1 MSISLSDASLK
12 TYKQLLPA
20 SLAIMK
26 KAEKHF
32 TDKNIDLNEIAEMRL
47 VDDMAS
53 LTFQVFS
60 IVHHSIGAI
69 DAIKTGEFAP
79 PKMPENLNFN
89 DLVTM
94 LEDAER
100 KLNHLSD
107 EEIDSL
113 SGKDVMFRMGQIE
126 WAFTAENFVLSF
138 SLPNFY
144 FHVTTMYDMLR
155 IKGLDIGKLDF
166 AGALRIKE

>member
-1 MSISLSDASLK
+1 MCIRDS
-12 TYKQLLPA
+12 
-20 SLAIMK
+20 
-26 KAEKHF
+26 
-32 TDKNIDLNEIAEMRL
+32 LNELAEMRL

>member
-32 TDKNIDLNEIAEMRL
+32 TDKNIDLNELAEMRL

-53 LTFQVFS
+53 LTFQVIS
-60 IVHHSIGAI
+60 IVHNSNGSIDEI
-69 DAIKTGEFAP
+69 NNGEFAH
-79 PKMPENLNFN
+79 PKIPENLNFN
-89 DLVTM
+89 DILTM
-94 LEDAER
+94 LEDSER

>member
-1 MSISLSDASLK
+1 
-12 TYKQLLPA
+12 
-20 SLAIMK
+20 
-26 KAEKHF
+26 
-32 TDKNIDLNEIAEMRL
+32 
-47 VDDMAS
+47 
-53 LTFQVFS
+53 
-60 IVHHSIGAI
+60 
-69 DAIKTGEFAP
+69 
-79 PKMPENLNFN
+79 MPENLNFN

-94 LEDAER
+94 LEEAER